1 MRTVHD
7 AVLKPALAAD
17 RLAAAALIALM
28 LAFAPRPAA
37 AQWPLFGRAISNP
50 AGSQLHPEIA
60 TDGAGGALIAWQDF
74 RTSQPEIAVNHVLA
88 SGALDGNW
96 PHFGRS
102 VVTDPVAIADAAGG
116 QSNPVIVSDGAGGAI
131 VAWEDLRSADT
142 EFDIFA
148 THLLANGQV
157 DPAWPVNGAP
167 LSVTDGAQNAPQIV
181 ADGAGGAIVTWQD
194 QRAGASV
201 TDVYAQHVLASGA
214 VDPRWPVNGLAVGA
228 APGPQE
234 LPAISA
240 DGAGGAIIAWQ
251 DQRGLPSGF
260 DVFAQHVLNSG
271 IVDARWPVN
280 GLGVCTANG
289 DQGRATI
296 LSDGGTGAIVVWTDG
311 RFTNA
316 DHIFA
321 DHLLI
326 TGVVD
331 PAWPVNGRQLSN
343 AAVLESRPRA
353 TSDGAGGALVSWLGF
368 TSQLNIFAQHVKANG
383 VVDPAWPA
391 AGRALSDATQLET
404 KSEVAADG
412 AGGAIVTWQDGPRV
426 VAQHVFSNSTFD
438 PAFSATGLALADPN
452 GGQADPVI
460 VSAGFAGAIVAWTDS
475 RDAATTGQD
484 IYAIQV
490 LAAQPLSVP
499 DPAVTALRFARPN
512 PNPAR
517 DPLTLRYALAR
528 DASVALAVFDPAGR
542 RVRQLVSGREPAGEH
557 TVVWD
562 LRDERGGPVGA
573 GVYFALLESG
583 GESLIQ
589 KVMRVK

>member
-1 MRTVHD
+1 MPTVHD

-17 RLAAAALIALM
+17 RLAAAALAALM
-28 LAFAPRPAA
+28 LAFAPRPASA
-37 AQWPLFGRAISNP
+37 DWPLFGRAISNTVD
-50 AGSQLHPEIA
+50 SQIHPEIA
-60 TDGAGGALIAWQDF
+60 SDGAGGALIAWQDF
-74 RTSQPEIAVNHVLA
+74 RKPQPEIAVNHVLA
-88 SGALDGNW
+88 SGALDANW

-102 VVTDPVAIADAAGG
+102 VVTDPVAIADAVGG
-116 QSNPVIVSDGAGGAI
+116 QSNAVIVSDGAGGAI

-157 DPAWPVNGAP
+157 DPAWTVNGTA
-167 LSVTDGAQNAPQIV
+167 LSVIDGAQNAPQIV

-201 TDVYAQHVLASGA
+201 TDVYAQHVLASGV

-240 DGAGGAIIAWQ
+240 DGAGGAIIVWQ

-321 DHLLI
+321 DHVLA

-353 TSDGAGGALVSWLGF
+353 ASDGAGGALVSWQGF
-368 TSQLNIFAQHVKANG
+368 TTQLNIFAQHVKANG

-404 KSEVAADG
+404 TAEVAADG
-412 AGGAIVTWQDGPRV
+412 AGGVIVAWQDGPRV
-426 VAQHVFSNSTFD
+426 IAQHVLANSTFD
-438 PAFSATGLALADPN
+438 PAYPATGLALADPN
-452 GGQADPVI
+452 GGQGDPAI
-460 VSAGFAGAIVAWTDS
+460 VSAGLGGAIVTWTDS

-490 LAAQPLSVP
+490 LAVQTLDVS
-499 DPAVTALRFARPN
+499 DPPSTALRFARPN

-528 DASVALAVFDPAGR
+528 EASVALAVYDPAGR

-557 TVVWD
+557 AVVWD
-562 LRDERGGPVGA
+562 LRDERGGPVGS
-573 GVYFALLESG
+573 GVYFARLESG
-583 GESLIQ
+583 GEALIQ